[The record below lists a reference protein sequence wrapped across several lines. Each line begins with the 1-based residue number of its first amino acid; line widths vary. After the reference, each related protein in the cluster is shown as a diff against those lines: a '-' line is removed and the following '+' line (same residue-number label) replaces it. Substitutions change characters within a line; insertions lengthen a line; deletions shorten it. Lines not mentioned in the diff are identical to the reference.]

1 MGASPVVFAWSHGA
15 ANGNQLGRC
24 GPSTDEV
31 AVQWKTGQAGQ
42 ELHRYT
48 GLQYPRSDEEVA
60 VMLGARLIGVTAKH
74 PEGKTPD
81 EVKRMQ
87 CNHRERDWSE
97 VVTSRRM
104 PTTTR
109 LSKRQKNRSSLR
121 PPELSTALACSPLY
135 TIKKLVL
142 WDFPG
147 GPVVK
152 NPPSNAGGSGSIPGR
167 GTKIP
172 HASGQLSPHITATEL
187 TSLNERALVLQL
199 QSPCALEPTCHN

>member
-81 EVKRMQ
+81 EVKALHLQRLRKTGLNSKPQQGMAPLSKLRTCQSTCSYYIKTPGNTAEDVGCVRTAHIGTTTSSRMQ
-87 CNHRERDWSE
+87 EDA
-97 VVTSRRM
+97 M
-104 PTTTR
+104 
-109 LSKRQKNRSSLR
+109 
-121 PPELSTALACSPLY
+121 
-135 TIKKLVL
+135 
-142 WDFPG
+142 
-147 GPVVK
+147 
-152 NPPSNAGGSGSIPGR
+152 
-167 GTKIP
+167 
-172 HASGQLSPHITATEL
+172 
-187 TSLNERALVLQL
+187 
-199 QSPCALEPTCHN
+199 

>member
-121 PPELSTALACSPLY
+121 PPEQLMKPSSSSLLY
-135 TIKKLVL
+135 IPFQLFSKSSQLYLQDMCLQVL
-142 WDFPG
+142 
-147 GPVVK
+147 
-152 NPPSNAGGSGSIPGR
+152 
-167 GTKIP
+167 
-172 HASGQLSPHITATEL
+172 L
-187 TSLNERALVLQL
+187 
-199 QSPCALEPTCHN
+199 